1 MPAQEI
7 VQWDPKDPEALANQ
21 IAAYDRLRLQ
31 CPVAHSD
38 FLGYSILRH
47 EDVLTLLGD
56 HESFSDAVSARL
68 TVPNGMDPPHH
79 TISRQVNDR
88 YFTPGVME
96 RFEPVC
102 RSIAAELIDA
112 LPRAQKLNF
121 SEIFAEIYALR
132 GQSPFL
138 GWPADVE
145 EPLRRWTIR
154 NLVATGE
161 QNHTAMKQIAMEF
174 DGYIRQLLSDRRRA
188 GENAPR
194 HLTTSLMNE
203 RVHDRKMTDEELVS
217 LLRNWTVGELSTIS
231 ASVGILA
238 NLLSQARELWPRL
251 RSNPRLVDASTDE
264 VLRSHAPLVSNRR
277 VTTKDV
283 EISGVRIPA
292 GKRVSIMWASAN
304 RDESVFGDPDDILLD
319 RDPSLNLLY
328 GAGIHNCPGAP
339 LARLELRVLIEELIL
354 RVDRLVPIENDPPVR
369 AHYPGSGFSKLP
381 LIIW

>member
-7 VQWDPKDPEALANQ
+7 VQWDPKDPEVLANQ

-47 EDVLTLLGD
+47 EDVLTVLGD
-56 HESFSDAVSARL
+56 HESFSNAVSARL

-79 TISRQVNDR
+79 TIFRQVNDR

-112 LPRAQKLNF
+112 LPRGQKLNF
-121 SEIFAEIYALR
+121 SEIFAEIYPLR
-132 GQSPFL
+132 VQSSFL
-138 GWPADVE
+138 GWPADLE

-194 HLTTSLMNE
+194 DLTTSLMNK
-203 RVHDRKMTDEELVS
+203 RVHDRKMTGEELVS

-251 RSNPRLVDASTDE
+251 RSNPRLVDAFTDE

-319 RDPSLNLLY
+319 RDSSLNLLY
-328 GAGIHNCPGAP
+328 GAGIHICPGAP

-369 AHYPGSGFSKLP
+369 AHFPGSGFSKLP

>member
-121 SEIFAEIYALR
+121 SEIFAEIFALR

-138 GWPADVE
+138 GWPADLE

-194 HLTTSLMNE
+194 DLTTSLMNE

-238 NLLSQARELWPRL
+238 NLLSQARELWTRL
-251 RSNPRLVDASTDE
+251 CSNPRLVDAFTDE

-354 RVDRLVPIENDPPVR
+354 RVDRLVPIENDPSVR
-369 AHYPGSGFSKLP
+369 AHFPGSGFSKLP

>member
-68 TVPNGMDPPHH
+68 TVPNGMNPPHH

-132 GQSPFL
+132 GAKSFS
-138 GWPADVE
+138 
-145 EPLRRWTIR
+145 R
-154 NLVATGE
+154 
-161 QNHTAMKQIAMEF
+161 
-174 DGYIRQLLSDRRRA
+174 
-188 GENAPR
+188 
-194 HLTTSLMNE
+194 
-203 RVHDRKMTDEELVS
+203 
-217 LLRNWTVGELSTIS
+217 
-231 ASVGILA
+231 
-238 NLLSQARELWPRL
+238 
-251 RSNPRLVDASTDE
+251 
-264 VLRSHAPLVSNRR
+264 
-277 VTTKDV
+277 
-283 EISGVRIPA
+283 
-292 GKRVSIMWASAN
+292 
-304 RDESVFGDPDDILLD
+304 
-319 RDPSLNLLY
+319 
-328 GAGIHNCPGAP
+328 
-339 LARLELRVLIEELIL
+339 LAR
-354 RVDRLVPIENDPPVR
+354 
-369 AHYPGSGFSKLP
+369 
-381 LIIW
+381 

>member
-31 CPVAHSD
+31 CPVTHSD

-369 AHYPGSGFSKLP
+369 AHFPGSGFSKLP

>member
-68 TVPNGMDPPHH
+68 TVPNGMNPPHH

-138 GWPADVE
+138 GWPADLE

-194 HLTTSLMNE
+194 DLTTSLMNE

-238 NLLSQARELWPRL
+238 NLLSQAREPWPRL
-251 RSNPRLVDASTDE
+251 RSNPRLVDAFTDE

-369 AHYPGSGFSKLP
+369 AHFPGSGFSKLP

>member
-138 GWPADVE
+138 GWPADLE

-194 HLTTSLMNE
+194 DLTTSLMNE

-238 NLLSQARELWPRL
+238 NLLSQAREPWPRL
-251 RSNPRLVDASTDE
+251 RSNPRLVDAFTDE

-369 AHYPGSGFSKLP
+369 AHFPGSGFSKLP

>member
-1 MPAQEI
+1 MSAQEI
-7 VQWDPKDPEALANQ
+7 VQWDPKDPKVLANQ

-47 EDVLTLLGD
+47 EDVLTVLGD
-56 HESFSDAVSARL
+56 HESFSNAVSARL
-68 TVPNGMDPPHH
+68 TVPNGMDPPDH
-79 TISRQVNDR
+79 TVFRQVNDR
-88 YFTPGVME
+88 HFTPAVME

-112 LPRAQKLNF
+112 LPRGQKLNF
-121 SEIFAEIYALR
+121 SEVFAEIYALR
-132 GQSPFL
+132 VQSAFL
-138 GWPADVE
+138 GWPAALE
-145 EPLRRWTIR
+145 EPLRRWTIKNR
-154 NLVATGE
+154 VATGE
-161 QNHTAMKQIAMEF
+161 QNRTAMKQIAIEF
-174 DGYIRQLLSDRRRA
+174 DGYIRQLLSARRRA
-188 GENAPR
+188 GENAPKD
-194 HLTTSLMNE
+194 LTTSLMNE
-203 RVHDRKMTDEELVS
+203 QVYDRKMTDEELVS
-217 LLRNWTVGELSTIS
+217 LLRNWTVGELSMIS

-238 NLLSQARELWPRL
+238 NLLSQASDRWPRL
-251 RSNPRLVDASTDE
+251 RNNPRLVDAFTDE
-264 VLRSHAPLVSNRR
+264 VLHSHAPLVSSRR

-292 GKRVSIMWASAN
+292 GERVSIMWASAN
-304 RDESVFGDPDDILLD
+304 RDERVFGDPDDILLD

-354 RVDRLVPIENDPPVR
+354 RVDRLVPLDKEPPVR
-369 AHYPGSGFSKLP
+369 AHFPGSGFSKLP